1 MSRLALVTGASEGI
15 GRAICLLLAA
25 RGHTVI
31 AVARRPEP
39 LAALAN
45 EAEGVVPI
53 SADVASPEGRDR
65 VIRALTEAGS
75 RLDVLVNNAGGNLR
89 KPTAELSLE
98 ELRGLMALNVESA
111 WDLSRRALPW
121 LQRADDGNIVNLS
134 SVSAN
139 RVVRTSTAH
148 YALSKG
154 AIDSFT
160 RFAAVEWAPVRVNA
174 VAPWYVRT
182 PLAEPVLNDP
192 ARRGPILARTPLGRV
207 GEPEDVAEA
216 VAFLASPAARWITGV
231 VLPVDGGFSALGL

>member
-121 LQRADDGNIVNLS
+121 LQRADDGNICLLY
-134 SVSAN
+134 
-139 RVVRTSTAH
+139 TS
-148 YALSKG
+148 
-154 AIDSFT
+154 D
-160 RFAAVEWAPVRVNA
+160 AADE
-174 VAPWYVRT
+174 
-182 PLAEPVLNDP
+182 
-192 ARRGPILARTPLGRV
+192 
-207 GEPEDVAEA
+207 
-216 VAFLASPAARWITGV
+216 
-231 VLPVDGGFSALGL
+231 